1 MADPSYSMPGGRQPV
16 RSKRELEILLETV
29 REFEGPKIG
38 YEQYRLPAQ
47 LAAEVIWY
55 IEMRHRDIQGKRIV
69 DLGCGTGMLTAGAA
83 LMGADYVVGVDIDAG
98 SILKAREACRM
109 LALAPVVDFV
119 NAEVSQLEL
128 DADVVVQNPPFG
140 VRVRGAD
147 RAFIRKSL
155 EIAPRVYSIHKGGE
169 AVMGFVSAFV
179 VECGGRVD
187 EIIPL
192 KIKLSPTYHFHK
204 KRSYAF
210 EAHLF
215 RIVRGGKGRHVKNRE
230 DSYPR
235 GEARGHRG
243 VYDGERRV

>member
-1 MADPSYSMPGGRQPV
+1 MAEPSGSGLEGRHPP
-16 RSKRELEILLETV
+16 RSKRELEILLETI
-29 REFEGPKIG
+29 REFEGPNIA

-83 LMGADYVVGVDIDAG
+83 LMGADYVVGVDIDIG
-98 SILKAREACRM
+98 SILKAKEACKALS
-109 LALAPVVDFV
+109 LASAVDFV
-119 NAEVSQLEL
+119 NSEVSMLEL

-155 EIAPRVYSIHKGGE
+155 EIASKVYSIHKGGE

-179 VECGGRVD
+179 AECGGRID
-187 EIIPL
+187 EVVPL

-215 RIVRGGKGRHVKNRE
+215 RIVRDRQTCLKQR
-230 DSYPR
+230 
-235 GEARGHRG
+235 
-243 VYDGERRV
+243 

>member
-1 MADPSYSMPGGRQPV
+1 MAEHSCSGQGGQNRQPP
-16 RSKRELEILLETV
+16 RSKKELEILLETI
-29 REFEGPKIG
+29 REFEGPNIA

-69 DLGCGTGMLTAGAA
+69 DLGCGTGMLTVGAA
-83 LMGADYVVGVDIDAG
+83 LMGAEYIVGVDIDVG
-98 SILKAREACRM
+98 SILKAKEACQM
-109 LALAPVVDFV
+109 LSLGHAVDFI
-119 NAEVSQLEL
+119 NSEVSRLEL
-128 DADVVVQNPPFG
+128 EADVVVQNPPFG

-155 EIAPRVYSIHKGGE
+155 EVAPKVYSIHKGGE

-179 VECGGRVD
+179 AECGGRID
-187 EIIPL
+187 ETLPL

-215 RIVRGGKGRHVKNRE
+215 RIVR
-230 DSYPR
+230 DQ
-235 GEARGHRG
+235 
-243 VYDGERRV
+243 

>member
-1 MADPSYSMPGGRQPV
+1 MGIRMADPSCGSFESRRPP
-16 RSKRELEILLETV
+16 RSKRELEIILETV
-29 REFEGPKIG
+29 REFEAPNLA
-38 YEQYRLPAQ
+38 YEQYRLPAK

-83 LMGADYVVGVDIDAG
+83 LMGADYVVGVDIDVG
-98 SILKAREACRM
+98 SILKAREVCQTLS
-109 LALAPVVDFV
+109 LASVVDFL
-119 NAEVSQLEL
+119 NSEVSHLEL

-140 VRVRGAD
+140 VRVRGSD

-155 EIAPRVYSIHKGGE
+155 EIAPKVYSIHKGGA

-179 VECGGRVD
+179 AECGGRID
-187 EIIPL
+187 ETLPL

-210 EAHLF
+210 EAQLF
-215 RIVRGGKGRHVKNRE
+215 RIVRDMQRCQKQR
-230 DSYPR
+230 
-235 GEARGHRG
+235 
-243 VYDGERRV
+243 

>member
-1 MADPSYSMPGGRQPV
+1 MAEPSCGGLEGRQPP

-29 REFEGPKIG
+29 REFERPNIA

-55 IEMRHRDIQGKRIV
+55 IEMRHHDIQGKRIV

-83 LMGADYVVGVDIDAG
+83 LMGAEYVVGVDIDIG
-98 SILKAREACRM
+98 SILKAKEVCQM
-109 LALAPVVDFV
+109 LSLASAVDFV
-119 NAEVSQLEL
+119 NSEVSRLEL
-128 DADVVVQNPPFG
+128 VADVVVQNPPFG

-169 AVMGFVSAFV
+169 AVRGFVSEFAA
-179 VECGGRVD
+179 ECGGRVD
-187 EIIPL
+187 EILPL

-210 EAHLF
+210 EAYLF
-215 RIVRGGKGRHVKNRE
+215 RIVRDRQTCQNQR
-230 DSYPR
+230 
-235 GEARGHRG
+235 
-243 VYDGERRV
+243 